1 MLAQTRSLLDDKLR
15 TLPKHPLKTLRRG
28 ALAMARKETPLLTQ
42 LVVIRRCN
50 LTCGYC
56 NEYDDYSDPVPKE
69 VLFERIDHLAELGNL
84 ILTLTGGEAAASL
97 RYAESLT
104 MLPTH
109 SSRGSVH
116 TRSCP
121 SGRRKTCVR
130 CIAF

>member
-56 NEYDDYSDPVPKE
+56 NEYDDYSEHIRNLE
-69 VLFERIDHLAELGNL
+69 VNL
-84 ILTLTGGEAAASL
+84 
-97 RYAESLT
+97 
-104 MLPTH
+104 MLLWHVT
-109 SSRGSVH
+109 
-116 TRSCP
+116 TDD
-121 SGRRKTCVR
+121 
-130 CIAF
+130 